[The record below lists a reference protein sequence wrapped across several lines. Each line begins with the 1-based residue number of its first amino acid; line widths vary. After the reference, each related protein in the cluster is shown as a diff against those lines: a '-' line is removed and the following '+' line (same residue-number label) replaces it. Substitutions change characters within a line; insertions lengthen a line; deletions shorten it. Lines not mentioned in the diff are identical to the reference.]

1 MKSTGSLMS
10 NKNYGANQRL
20 PDIEKT
26 FVETFIDKE
35 SLTLSKPND
44 LVLTA
49 RLSGLVSYYKAGKPE
64 LVARVEKDEVV
75 YVDMSD
81 RQLEEYTIV
90 RQVELK
96 QEDRDRKAGQKPVD
110 ARYELVVKSQ
120 KGTFKIFSR
129 AACNFAFP
137 EGIPRPRPGDLRMA
151 AVEELGEAK
160 SEGSDADIIGE
171 ADQELLDDESVAA
184 GEEEAEEEA
193 PAPKVEDPYKVAIR
207 AALDSLRAKGPAVFS
222 IDNLKTYS
230 PKFQKIIDNMETAK
244 GPVLVYSN
252 FKTLEG
258 LGIFGMALELQ
269 KEYIKFDITPQAN
282 GLWALSPELLVA
294 ENANKKRYI
303 AYTGDEKAEKRDI
316 LKHIFN
322 ANWEKMPKELGLAVR
337 NLAGADNNINGKIAM
352 AFMITQSGAEGISLE
367 NVRQVHLM
375 EPYWNYVR
383 LEQVKGR
390 AIRICS
396 HKMLPYDQ
404 RTVEVFTYIS
414 KFSEAQK
421 TGKPRKVDK
430 TLTIKDDNKS
440 SDETIFGVS
449 TDKRKL
455 SDSLFGAMKAAA
467 VDCELNANE
476 NGRYACYRFD
486 KPSMEPIFHPN
497 LAKDILDTAAAAR
510 LAGGPQGAAPAVA
523 VAVEAA
529 PAPAPGKK
537 PRGRPKKGT

>member
-1 MKSTGSLMS
+1 M
-10 NKNYGANQRL
+10 
-20 PDIEKT
+20 
-26 FVETFIDKE
+26 
-35 SLTLSKPND
+35 
-44 LVLTA
+44 
-49 RLSGLVSYYKAGKPE
+49 
-64 LVARVEKDEVV
+64 
-75 YVDMSD
+75 
-81 RQLEEYTIV
+81 
-90 RQVELK
+90 
-96 QEDRDRKAGQKPVD
+96 
-110 ARYELVVKSQ
+110 
-120 KGTFKIFSR
+120 
-129 AACNFAFP
+129 
-137 EGIPRPRPGDLRMA
+137 
-151 AVEELGEAK
+151 
-160 SEGSDADIIGE
+160 
-171 ADQELLDDESVAA
+171 
-184 GEEEAEEEA
+184 
-193 PAPKVEDPYKVAIR
+193 
-207 AALDSLRAKGPAVFS
+207 
-222 IDNLKTYS
+222 
-230 PKFQKIIDNMETAK
+230 
-244 GPVLVYSN
+244 
-252 FKTLEG
+252 
-258 LGIFGMALELQ
+258 
-269 KEYIKFDITPQAN
+269 PQAN
-282 GLWALSPELLVA
+282 GLWALSPELLVP

-303 AYTGDEKAEKRDI
+303 AYTGDDKAEKRDI

-337 NLAGADNNINGKIAM
+337 NLAGANNNIEGKIAM

-421 TGKPRKVDK
+421 TGTPRKVDK

-440 SDETIFGVS
+440 SDESIFAVS

-510 LAGGPQGAAPAVA
+510 LAGGPQAAVPVP
-523 VAVEAA
+523 VA
-529 PAPAPGKK
+529 PAPEPAKK
-537 PRGRPKKGT
+537 ARGRPKKGL